1 MGLRTVHAMIE
12 SLLVAGEGTEWLHY
26 PILIVPLQPEEQS
39 HFVALPRSVLSQ
51 RQPRYHACVARSAHF
66 SRNAH
71 CPGFALTRLRTSRIL
86 RPGARRCLLQRF
98 PSPIE
103 ARPPMAI
110 ANSDPPQP
118 DSSARTESNVFAST
132 EERNAYCRQL
142 AARAKS
148 ASLEM
153 LDLPTTVK
161 NDWLETSATRL
172 LEQCQTILECNAR
185 DLANAPC
192 YGLSDA
198 AIDRLKLDPARVQAI
213 AKGLREVA
221 ALPDPV
227 GEMLGGGVRPN
238 GLQVQKIR
246 VPIGVVLFIY
256 ESRPNVTADAAAIAL
271 KSGNAIVLRGG
282 KEAFFTSQAIVA
294 ILLQSAREC
303 GIPDGALQ
311 MVETTD
317 RDVVGELLRLSDCID
332 LVIPRGGEGL
342 VRRVTAEA
350 TMPVLKHFH
359 GNCHVYIDRDA
370 DIDQAIAIV
379 INAKTQRM
387 GVCNAAESLVVHRD
401 LASRILPPLAQ
412 ALGKHGVELRGD
424 AMTCSLLPEATPA
437 NESDWS
443 TEYLGPILSVRIVDS
458 LDDAIAH
465 INRYSSKHT
474 EAIVTQNLQSARR
487 FTQRIDSAAVIVN
500 ASTRFN
506 DGGELGLGAEIGI
519 STDKLHARGPCGLA
533 ELTTYKYIIFGNG
546 HVR

>member
-1 MGLRTVHAMIE
+1 
-12 SLLVAGEGTEWLHY
+12 
-26 PILIVPLQPEEQS
+26 
-39 HFVALPRSVLSQ
+39 
-51 RQPRYHACVARSAHF
+51 
-66 SRNAH
+66 
-71 CPGFALTRLRTSRIL
+71 
-86 RPGARRCLLQRF
+86 
-98 PSPIE
+98 
-103 ARPPMAI
+103 MAI
-110 ANSDPPQP
+110 ANSDPRQP
-118 DSSARTESNVFAST
+118 DSPDRPNSKAFAST
-132 EERNAYCRQL
+132 EERIAYCRL
-142 AARAKS
+142 LGARAKA

-161 NDWLETSATRL
+161 NRWLECSAARL
-172 LEQCQTILECNAR
+172 LEQSPTILECNVR
-185 DLANAPC
+185 DVANAPG

-198 AIDRLKLDPARVQAI
+198 AIDRLKLDPARLQAI
-213 AKGLREVA
+213 AKGLRDVA

-227 GEMLGGGVRPN
+227 GEILGGGVRPN
-238 GLQVQKIR
+238 GLQVQKVR

-303 GIPDGALQ
+303 GIPEGALQ

-317 RDVVGELLRLSDCID
+317 REAVGDLLRLSDSID

-387 GVCNAAESLVVHRD
+387 GVCNAAESLVVHREM
-401 LASRILPPLAQ
+401 ASRILPPLGQ
-412 ALGKHGVELRGD
+412 SLRERGVELRGD
-424 AMTCSLLPEATPA
+424 AMTCSLLPFAIPA

-443 TEYLGPILSVRIVDS
+443 TEYLGPILSIRIVDS
-458 LDDAIAH
+458 LDEAISH

-474 EAIVTQNLQSARR
+474 EAIVTRNLQTARR
-487 FTQRIDSAAVIVN
+487 FTQRIDSAAVMVN

-533 ELTTYKYIIFGNG
+533 ELTTYKYIIFGDG
-546 HVR
+546 HVRQ

>member
-1 MGLRTVHAMIE
+1 
-12 SLLVAGEGTEWLHY
+12 
-26 PILIVPLQPEEQS
+26 
-39 HFVALPRSVLSQ
+39 
-51 RQPRYHACVARSAHF
+51 
-66 SRNAH
+66 
-71 CPGFALTRLRTSRIL
+71 
-86 RPGARRCLLQRF
+86 
-98 PSPIE
+98 
-103 ARPPMAI
+103 MAI
-110 ANSDPPQP
+110 ANSAPRHP
-118 DSSARTESNVFAST
+118 DSPDRPNSKAFAST
-132 EERNAYCRQL
+132 EERNAYCRL
-142 AARAKS
+142 LGARAKA

-161 NDWLETSATRL
+161 NRWLECSAARL
-172 LEQCQTILECNAR
+172 LEQSQTILECNVR
-185 DLANAPC
+185 DVANAPS

-198 AIDRLKLDPARVQAI
+198 AIDRLKLDPARLQAI
-213 AKGLREVA
+213 ARGLRDVA

-227 GEMLGGGVRPN
+227 GELLGGGVRPN
-238 GLQVQKIR
+238 GLQVQKVR

-282 KEAFFTSQAIVA
+282 KEAFFTSQAIVS

-303 GIPDGALQ
+303 GIPEGALQ

-317 RDVVGELLRLSDCID
+317 REAVGELLRLSDSID

-359 GNCHVYIDRDA
+359 GNCHVYVDRDA

-387 GVCNAAESLVVHRD
+387 GVCNATESLVVHRD
-401 LASRILPPLAQ
+401 IASRILPPLGQ
-412 ALGKHGVELRGD
+412 SLREHGVELRGD
-424 AMTCSLLPEATPA
+424 AMTCSLLPFAIPA

-443 TEYLGPILSVRIVDS
+443 TEYLGPILSIRMVDS
-458 LDDAIAH
+458 LDEAIAH

-474 EAIVTQNLQSARR
+474 EAIVTGNLQTARR
-487 FTQRIDSAAVIVN
+487 FTQRIDSAAVMVN

-533 ELTTYKYIIFGNG
+533 ELTTYKYIIFGDG
-546 HVR
+546 HVRS